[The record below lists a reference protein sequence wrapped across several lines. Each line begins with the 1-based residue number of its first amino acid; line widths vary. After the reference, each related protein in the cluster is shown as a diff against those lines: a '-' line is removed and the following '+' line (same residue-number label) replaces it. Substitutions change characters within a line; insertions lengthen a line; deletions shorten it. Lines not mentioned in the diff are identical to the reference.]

1 MTPEVD
7 NIGIIT
13 LNPDRAEEYKERI
26 NSIMHV
32 PGKNYRFLA
41 NAFNGKLGSTL
52 MVATKSRLYPFWNQ
66 NKPDS
71 DEFWNREMTAGEI
84 GCVLSHINMWMMYAQ
99 AFRENP
105 NYYDK
110 SVIIFEEDFYPA
122 ESTIDWFRVDELK
135 DYKWDILFLGR
146 RLQKGETDTEVGLKH
161 FVKPGFCYQAH
172 AYILSKEGL
181 DKLLNYYVP
190 VLKRNLIPTD
200 EFLPAT
206 YMDHPREDINRLFP
220 IKRMNALATREDW
233 FLQTDWEGTGRS
245 RTAPNEVEL

>member
-1 MTPEVD
+1 MIPEVD

-13 LNPDRAEEYKERI
+13 LDPSKSQEYQDRI
-26 NSIMHV
+26 NHINCFQE
-32 PGKNYRFLA
+32 KEYRFLA
-41 NAFNGKLGSTL
+41 NGLNGKSSSLLVS
-52 MVATKSRLYPFWNQ
+52 TKSRLYPFWNQ

-71 DEFWNREMTAGEI
+71 DEFWNREMTQGEI
-84 GCVLSHINMWMMYAQ
+84 GCVISHINMWLVYAQ
-99 AFRENP
+99 AFNQQP
-105 NYYDK
+105 DYPYKD

-122 ESTIDWFRVDELK
+122 EDMIDWSRMDELK

-161 FVKPGFCYQAH
+161 FVQPGFCYQAH
-172 AYILSKEGL
+172 AYILSAEGL
-181 DKLLNYYVP
+181 NKLINYYIP

-220 IKRMNALATREDW
+220 IKRMKALATRYDW
-233 FLQTDWEGTGRS
+233 FIQTDWEGTGRS